1 MIRKAKLSDSADIYQ
16 LIHFWAEKGKML
28 ERSLNYVYEN
38 VRNFWVCIEGGK
50 LAGCCALS
58 IVGWQDLGEVKS
70 LVVSEKFQGHGIGR
84 RLVKECLKEA
94 AELGVKNIFALTFIP
109 GFFKKLGFR
118 AIQRK
123 KLPHKIWSDCI
134 NCIYFP
140 DCSEEAVIYRV
151 K

>member
-1 MIRKAKLSDSADIYQ
+1 
-16 LIHFWAEKGKML
+16 
-28 ERSLNYVYEN
+28 
-38 VRNFWVCIEGGK
+38 
-50 LAGCCALS
+50 
-58 IVGWQDLGEVKS
+58 
-70 LVVSEKFQGHGIGR
+70 VSEKFQGHGIGR